1 SVALGQGSVADRA
14 NTVSVGSAGN
24 ERQITNVA
32 AGTANTD
39 AVNVGQLNDAISN
52 ASSNAVQQATQQANA
67 YTTQQIGIVKKQIN
81 TLGAAAMA
89 ASSLIPNARAEGNF
103 QMAVAAGTYGGE
115 SALALGANW
124 YVSDRVLLNA
134 HVSKST
140 GGGGT
145 GASVGAT
152 IGF

>member
-1 SVALGQGSVADRA
+1 MIFARHRRIA
-14 NTVSVGSAGN
+14 
-24 ERQITNVA
+24 E
-32 AGTANTD
+32 
-39 AVNVGQLNDAISN
+39 AV
-52 ASSNAVQQATQQANA
+52 
-67 YTTQQIGIVKKQIN
+67 
-81 TLGAAAMA
+81 
-89 ASSLIPNARAEGNF
+89 
-103 QMAVAAGTYGGE
+103 TYGGE

-140 GGGGT
+140 GGGST